1 MFIFVRPT
9 HPFKIYILF
18 FVEDIS
24 QKEVQIKQLIFSPC
38 PYPHPSKSEQWSL
51 FGGPPTPKKTMVS
64 FIFFPSA
71 ASPNVCSVNIFVHAS
86 VSSLDVVATASAN
99 DRCVEG
105 PLHIA
110 PVWDPLIQSVIL
122 QYSLGSND
130 PVCDPAIQPVIQSV
144 EEQCVTKQLTHRLS
158 MPRRGE
164 APVKKVGAEN
174 RFVKMCRKIQKLDL

>member
-51 FGGPPTPKKTMVS
+51 FGGPPTPKKNNG
-64 FIFFPSA
+64 FFYFFPFA
-71 ASPNVCSVNIFVHAS
+71 PSPNVCSVNIFVHAS

-110 PVWDPLIQSVIL
+110 PVCDPLIQSVIQSVIL
-122 QYSLGSND
+122 QYSLGSTD
-130 PVCDPAIQPVIQSV
+130 PVCDPAIQSVI
-144 EEQCVTKQLTHRLS
+144 QCVTKQLTHRLS

-164 APVKKVGAEN
+164 APVKKVGAET
-174 RFVKMCRKIQKLDL
+174 RSVKMCM